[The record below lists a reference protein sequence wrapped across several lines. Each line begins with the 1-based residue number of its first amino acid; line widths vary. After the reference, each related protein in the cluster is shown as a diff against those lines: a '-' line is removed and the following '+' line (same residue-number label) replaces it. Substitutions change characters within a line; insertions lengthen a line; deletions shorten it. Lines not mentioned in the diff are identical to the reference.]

1 MTRTIETTTQ
11 AGSSAIGQRIYL
23 DRDQC
28 EAMGIG
34 QRIYLDRDQCE
45 AMGVSYDDDGG
56 DLVASAEA
64 ILRSRAQ
71 GYDRDHIDTLAPLGG
86 ATIMAKPT
94 GYGWFE
100 ITRVI

>member
-1 MTRTIETTTQ
+1 MTRTSETTTQ

-28 EAMGIG
+28 EFLGA
-34 QRIYLDRDQCE
+34 
-45 AMGVSYDDDGG
+45 SYTSKVE

-64 ILRSRAQ
+64 ILRSKAQ
-71 GYDRDHIDTLAPLGG
+71 GYDRHHIDLLTPMGG
-86 ATIMAKPT
+86 ATIVAKPT
-94 GYGWFE
+94 GHGWFE

>member
-1 MTRTIETTTQ
+1 MAHTSETTTQ

-28 EAMGIG
+28 EAMG
-34 QRIYLDRDQCE
+34 
-45 AMGVSYDDDGG
+45 VSYTSRVE

-71 GYDRDHIDTLAPLGG
+71 GYDRHHIDLLTPMGG
-86 ATIMAKPT
+86 STIVAKPA
-94 GYGWFE
+94 GHGWFA

>member
-1 MTRTIETTTQ
+1 MAHTSETTTQ

-28 EAMGIG
+28 EFLGAT
-34 QRIYLDRDQCE
+34 YTSKVE
-45 AMGVSYDDDGG
+45 

-71 GYDRDHIDTLAPLGG
+71 GYDRHHIDLLTPMGG
-86 ATIMAKPT
+86 ATIIAKPA

-100 ITRVI
+100 IERVIP